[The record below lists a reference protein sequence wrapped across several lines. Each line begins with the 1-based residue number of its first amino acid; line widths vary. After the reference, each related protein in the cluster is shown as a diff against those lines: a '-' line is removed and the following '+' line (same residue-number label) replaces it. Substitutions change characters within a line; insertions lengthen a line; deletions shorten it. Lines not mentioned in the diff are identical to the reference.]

1 MTAEPV
7 RTVADVLAR
16 DLRQKIEEIVKVDQT
31 DEESVYRE
39 ITEYVVTDRLRE
51 QYKTLLRAIRDAQSE
66 PHEGIGV
73 WISGFFG
80 SGKSFFAKNLG
91 YVLSNP
97 TVMGHP
103 ASSLFKAQIQDNTAA
118 SLIDSLNASVPAE
131 VVMFDV
137 SVEKSVKTGN
147 EKMAEIMYRV
157 LLRELG
163 YAEDFD
169 IAEVEFQLE
178 GEGRLEDFV
187 RLCQE
192 KFGQSWQQV
201 RKGASKYTRA
211 SALLHEID
219 PASHPTPDSW
229 ASGLAARQADI
240 TVGQFVKRAF
250 EMCARRRPGKALVF
264 VIDEVGQYI
273 ARSADKMEDLRA
285 VVEQFGLEGKN
296 RVKARQIVAPAWL
309 VVTSQEKLEEVV
321 AALDS
326 KRVELA
332 KLQDRFRNRVDL
344 APADIREVAT
354 RRVLAKTLEGE
365 KALRELFSAHQGQL
379 NAACRLERTTRASD
393 VKENDFIQF
402 YPYLPHFVELSIDI
416 VSGIRLQPG
425 ATRHLGGSNRT
436 LIKQAHE
443 MLVSDRTRL
452 ADASLGSLVTLDKVF
467 ELVEGNLSTEKQKDI
482 SDIASRFAG
491 DPEDGGMAARAA
503 KTIALLE
510 YVRDLP
516 RTEANIAACL
526 VESVGSPAPR
536 QAVAEA
542 LRRLKDA
549 QFIRETEEGWKL
561 QTAQEKNW
569 ESERRSF
576 MDPKPRERNEI
587 LEEALEDIF
596 AEPGLKTFQWSSRT
610 FRLGAEVNGKA
621 LGEAGQITVA
631 LAVADALESVEA
643 QLAQLRTA
651 SREKKET
658 VFWLMA
664 LNPQVDALVADLYA
678 SRRMISKYD
687 LLRAQNQITTEEA
700 TCLQGERSEAA
711 RLQGR
716 LREQVR
722 AALYAGHGV
731 FRGVAKNGPEL
742 GKSLD
747 DALRQQ
753 LLAAVPE
760 LYQKL
765 PMAAVSLKG
774 TEAETL
780 LKAADLNGLPAV
792 VYGGTQGLGLV
803 KKEGANYV
811 PDTSAPVAAEILAY
825 LEKEH
830 AYGNKETRTG
840 KALENRFGGL
850 GYGWDLEVLKLVLA
864 ALFRAGAIEVTSG
877 GMRFDSYLEPLARE
891 PFLKNPAFRA
901 AVFTP
906 ATVIDVQQLKKAV
919 EAYEALTGHTVDMEK
934 NAIGAE
940 IKRWARDEREAVV
953 PIAARLESNA
963 LPGLDDVNDYQES
976 LERIRGG
983 TAEECVALLAGEGAT
998 LRTQCDRVRSL
1009 GKATDGETLQLIR
1022 AARRAVRGMAPVLR
1036 EKEGEV
1042 VEEAPLRA
1050 LLAAPDFY
1058 QSLWDIKDKTKA
1070 IADRYAALYW
1080 SAHADRTAAYE
1091 AAIQELKGRPEWA
1104 ELPEEVTAP
1113 VVTSLQQRSCSGTDL
1128 GTDGVTCARCG
1139 AGVAQMESDL
1149 AALEGFKCKAL
1160 ARLIELTRPAPPA
1173 GTGAPPTVRVRA
1185 ADLLGVT
1192 VGSPTEVDEAIER
1205 LRARLLELL
1214 DEGATIIIE

>member
-7 RTVADVLAR
+7 GTVADVLAR
-16 DLRQKIEEIVKVDQT
+16 DLRQRIEEIVKVDQT
-31 DEESVYRE
+31 DEQSVYRE
-39 ITEYVVTDRLRE
+39 ITEYVVTDRLSE
-51 QYKTLLRAIRDAQSE
+51 QYKTLLRAIRDAQSG

-91 YVLSNP
+91 YVLGNP

-118 SLIDSLNASVPAE
+118 GLIDSLNASIPTE

-169 IAEVEFQLE
+169 VAEVEFQLE
-178 GEGRLEDFV
+178 GEGKLEAFIK
-187 RLCQE
+187 LCQE
-192 KFGQSWQQV
+192 KFGQPWPQV
-201 RKGASKYTRA
+201 RKGASKFTRA
-211 SALLHEID
+211 SALLHEMD
-219 PASHPTPDSW
+219 PVSHPTPDSW
-229 ASGLAARQADI
+229 SGGLAARQADI
-240 TVGQFVKRAF
+240 TVGQFVERAF

-264 VIDEVGQYI
+264 IIDEVGQYI

-285 VVEQFGLEGKN
+285 VVEQFGLQGAN
-296 RVKARQIVAPAWL
+296 RVKKRQAIAPAWL

-332 KLQDRFRNRVDL
+332 RLQDRFRNRVDL

-354 RRVLAKTLEGE
+354 RRVLAKTPAGE
-365 KALRELFSAHQGQL
+365 AALRALFGAHQGQL
-379 NAACRLERTTRASD
+379 NAACRLERTTRVSD
-393 VKENDFIQF
+393 VKENDFVQF
-402 YPYLPHFVELSIDI
+402 YPYPPHFVELSIDI

-452 ADASLGSLVTLDKVF
+452 AEAPLGSLVTLDKVF
-467 ELVEGNLSTEKQKDI
+467 ELVEGNLSMEKQKDI

-491 DPEDGGMAARAA
+491 DPGDGGMAVRVA
-503 KTIALLE
+503 KTISLLE

-526 VESVGSPAPR
+526 VDSVGSPAPR

-569 ESERRSF
+569 ESERRSYT
-576 MDPKPRERNEI
+576 DPKPKERNEI
-587 LEEALEDIF
+587 LAEALKDIF
-596 AEPGLKTFQWSSRT
+596 AEPGLKTFQWGGRA
-610 FRLGAEVNGKA
+610 FRLGAEVNGNV

-631 LAVADALESVEA
+631 LSPADAPEAVET
-643 QLAQLRTA
+643 QLAQLRTT

-664 LNPQVDALVADLYA
+664 LNPQIDALVADLHA
-678 SRRMISKYD
+678 SRRMISKYE

-711 RLQGR
+711 RLQSR

-722 AALYAGHGV
+722 TVLYAGHGV
-731 FRGVAKNGPEL
+731 FQGVAKNGAEL
-742 GKSLD
+742 GKGFE

-792 VYGGTQGLGLV
+792 LYGGEHGLRLV
-803 KKEGANYV
+803 KKEGPTYV

-830 AYGNKETRTG
+830 AYGNRETRTG

-906 ATVIDVQQLKKAV
+906 STVIDVRQLKKAV
-919 EAYEALTGHTVDMEK
+919 EAYEALAGQTVDMEK
-934 NAIGAE
+934 NAIGAA
-940 IKRWARDEREAVV
+940 IKHWAQDEHAAAL
-953 PIAARLESNA
+953 PIQARLESNA
-963 LPGLDDVNDYQES
+963 LPGLDEVSDYQES
-976 LERIRGG
+976 LDRIRGG

-998 LRTQCDRVRSL
+998 LRAQCDRVRSL

-1022 AARRAVRGMAPVLR
+1022 RARHAVRDMAPVLH

-1042 VEEAPLRA
+1042 AEEAPLQA

-1058 QSLWDIKDKTKA
+1058 KNLWDIKEKA
-1070 IADRYAALYW
+1070 NAISARYATLYW
-1080 SAHADRTAAYE
+1080 GVHAERTGAYE
-1091 AAIQELKGRPEWA
+1091 SAIQELKGRPEWA
-1104 ELPEEVTAP
+1104 ELPEEISAP
-1113 VVTSLQQRSCSGTDL
+1113 LVTSLRQRSCAGADFGTS
-1128 GTDGVTCARCG
+1128 GVTCAACA

-1149 AALEGFKCKAL
+1149 AALEGFKTKAI
-1160 ARLIELTRPAPPA
+1160 ARLIELTRATP
-1173 GTGAPPTVRVRA
+1173 GGSGAPPTVRVRA
-1185 ADLLGVT
+1185 ADVLGVT
-1192 VGSPTEVDEAIER
+1192 VGSPREVDEAVER